1 MTRWFAQTLH
11 RRVVA
16 MAVIVCVVAIG
27 AAAVLIDARH
37 SRMVFDQVALEGKL
51 LLAQLFEARIAH
63 DTQRGQRA
71 LRVVLAQ
78 RFESL
83 FRFDE
88 GRAAFITLGDEVL
101 WQSDERLG
109 KPPGSEPPVQG
120 HREGIETIFH
130 GGRTYEA
137 YLIRATAT
145 REWPVASGT
154 AGLSAEERPPETYA
168 VTYRVALVTDPY
180 RSEIMAFRASMAAV
194 VAVAMVVL
202 GAAMYVLMH
211 RQLRPLDRITRRVSE
226 LVAWSG
232 QRIQGF
238 DGDPQEIRTLTD
250 RFNEFLQ
257 KLDDAGGWEKTYHGR
272 LRAVLQEAE
281 KDLSPESQINQKGF
295 MHSLSHLLSA
305 IPLTEFKT
313 IPEEEK
319 EVVHKDFMRVRSMI
333 ERKLHDLITREA
345 GESVRSAD
353 VVDVAREFFA
363 RSAHSGENFMQ
374 SFMRRR
380 HPDRSFEHHRFELR
394 HEDTHLHARI
404 DKSYLYELM
413 FNLLH
418 NAGKAA
424 DSQVRMTIAR
434 RGEMVRI
441 VVENDGKRF
450 PPAEREN
457 RTIWR
462 DSTDGEGEGH
472 GIGLPYVRRIA
483 RDHDGNLAL
492 EDSDDLG
499 GARAVLELPLVDG
512 SAGDAA
518 VDGASDDAAQRAL
531 PPSKVRIS

>member
-16 MAVIVCVVAIG
+16 MAVLVCVVALG

-63 DTQRGQRA
+63 DTQRGQRG

-154 AGLSAEERPPETYA
+154 AGLSAEERPLETYA

-257 KLDDAGGWEKTYHGR
+257 KLDDTGGWEKTYHGR

-295 MHSLSHLLSA
+295 MHSLSHLL
-305 IPLTEFKT
+305 
-313 IPEEEK
+313 
-319 EVVHKDFMRVRSMI
+319 
-333 ERKLHDLITREA
+333 
-345 GESVRSAD
+345 
-353 VVDVAREFFA
+353 
-363 RSAHSGENFMQ
+363 
-374 SFMRRR
+374 RR
-380 HPDRSFEHHRFELR
+380 HPPDRVQDDF
-394 HEDTHLHARI
+394 
-404 DKSYLYELM
+404 
-413 FNLLH
+413 
-418 NAGKAA
+418 G
-424 DSQVRMTIAR
+424 
-434 RGEMVRI
+434 RGE
-441 VVENDGKRF
+441 G
-450 PPAEREN
+450 
-457 RTIWR
+457 
-462 DSTDGEGEGH
+462 
-472 GIGLPYVRRIA
+472 
-483 RDHDGNLAL
+483 
-492 EDSDDLG
+492 G
-499 GARAVLELPLVDG
+499 GAQGLHTRAEHDREKAPRPDHQG
-512 SAGDAA
+512 G
-518 VDGASDDAAQRAL
+518 R
-531 PPSKVRIS
+531 